1 MTFSSTKFRSYN
13 VLVFNCEMI
22 FFFSYAI
29 TVTLIALKSLFMYFN
44 LVHSL
49 YTTWNKYVDVFL
61 IIYVTD
67 CFHLHS
73 CIYIIFRILFKLK
86 RHVITI
92 LQYLRKA
99 FRLFNLI
106 LKVNY
111 KVIGNIF
118 LFISVLNFEP
128 LFGP

>member
-13 VLVFNCEMI
+13 VLVYKCEMI
-22 FFFSYAI
+22 FFSYAI

-49 YTTWNKYVDVFL
+49 YTTWNKYVDLFL

-128 LFGP
+128 LLGP